1 MQARR
6 WRLLPVLAMALAALA
21 LGVGAAA
28 DVGSGSGPPTS
39 IGHGGAAASVERI
52 ATQAAIDTL
61 KKGGNAIDAAVAAAG
76 VLGGTEPFSC
86 GGGGGGF
93 IGIRTVEG
101 KGTTIERRET
111 APAAMAPTSVWEYGP
126 PLPLHN

>member
-52 ATQAAIDTL
+52 ATQAAVDTL
-61 KKGGNAIDAAVAAAG
+61 KKGGNAIDAAVALPPFFIVSLSAFKPERHTAGLHAACNHVCRV
-76 VLGGTEPFSC
+76 VLA
-86 GGGGGGF
+86 
-93 IGIRTVEG
+93 
-101 KGTTIERRET
+101 ET
-111 APAAMAPTSVWEYGP
+111 QP
-126 PLPLHN
+126 

>member
-6 WRLLPVLAMALAALA
+6 RRLLPVLATVLAALA

-76 VLGGTEPFSC
+76 VLGVTEPFSC
-86 GGGGGGF
+86 GVGGGGF
-93 IGIRTVEG
+93 MVIYEAGHQGDRSHVF
-101 KGTTIERRET
+101 TIDGREK
-111 APAAMAPTSVWEYGP
+111 APAAMTPSSF
-126 PLPLHN
+126 